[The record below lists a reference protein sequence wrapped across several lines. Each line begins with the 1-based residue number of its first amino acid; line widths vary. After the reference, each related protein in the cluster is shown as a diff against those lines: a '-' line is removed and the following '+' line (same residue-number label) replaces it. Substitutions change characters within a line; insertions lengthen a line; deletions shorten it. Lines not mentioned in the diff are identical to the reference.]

1 MRAGSAH
8 SSAAAPHGLFQERI
22 ARRAVGC
29 TAWGNGTRAPGWGSA
44 LRNGKLSLLQ
54 NEVKRPSDPGASPT
68 ARPAAAARAARSLDR
83 WMRNFANIS
92 RPGRRSVPQ
101 RRGSRSHSDGP
112 VPSPVPEPLPHAAPA
127 AALRRSPPGTR
138 RSAAP
143 LRSGMPP
150 LLPARRSGVRGATP
164 GAENGQNPRS
174 LFPAAALRARTAR
187 AARWAE
193 LRDSQP
199 RQLGRAEPRGRSEGR
214 GRPGGTRGAGGER
227 RPREESRSAAQR
239 TAPPGDPRPRDG
251 AAPHLSTARSL
262 KNPPLPHPERH
273 KGTAARGRGRPA
285 ALTAWPRRALQG
297 ARSRPGPPQGSAL
310 PARAARGPA
319 APRLLRASSLAV
331 SDRSLWVC
339 SRLAAEVR
347 APAAQPRSRR
357 SDAAMGP

>member
-1 MRAGSAH
+1 MDAQLRQHFPAGKT
-8 SSAAAPHGLFQERI
+8 L
-22 ARRAVGC
+22 
-29 TAWGNGTRAPGWGSA
+29 
-44 LRNGKLSLLQ
+44 
-54 NEVKRPSDPGASPT
+54 
-68 ARPAAAARAARSLDR
+68 
-83 WMRNFANIS
+83 
-92 RPGRRSVPQ
+92 
-101 RRGSRSHSDGP
+101 
-112 VPSPVPEPLPHAAPA
+112 
-127 AALRRSPPGTR
+127 

-143 LRSGMPP
+143 RQPQP
-150 LLPARRSGVRGATP
+150 FRRSRALARPRAPSPRRPGSRASALTPRDAALGRSASQRDAASPPRPTLGGPRGDSW
-164 GAENGQNPRS
+164 AENGQNPRS

>member
-164 GAENGQNPRS
+164 GPRTGRTRAAFSQRRLFAPGRLGLPAGLSSATRSRASWAGQS
-174 LFPAAALRARTAR
+174 LGAALRAAAAPGER
-187 AARWAE
+187 AERAE
-193 LRDSQP
+193 SGGLGRSPAAQRSAQP
-199 RQLGRAEPRGRSEGR
+199 RP
-214 GRPGGTRGAGGER
+214 GTRGR
-227 RPREESRSAAQR
+227 
-239 TAPPGDPRPRDG
+239 
-251 AAPHLSTARSL
+251 
-262 KNPPLPHPERH
+262 
-273 KGTAARGRGRPA
+273 GTE
-285 ALTAWPRRALQG
+285 PRRTSAPFG
-297 ARSRPGPPQGSAL
+297 A
-310 PARAARGPA
+310 
-319 APRLLRASSLAV
+319 
-331 SDRSLWVC
+331 
-339 SRLAAEVR
+339 
-347 APAAQPRSRR
+347 
-357 SDAAMGP
+357 